1 MEFYRKK
8 KIIAY
13 QVGKSEYFKNFFFFF
28 FDNNSNLIIW
38 KDNSPDVMLP
48 IVVFIFALS
57 LFLSLKS
64 TLQHYIIFFVYKFIV
79 CIDDNRY
86 SFKLC
91 KYTFKQS

>member
-1 MEFYRKK
+1 
-8 KIIAY
+8 
-13 QVGKSEYFKNFFFFF
+13 
-28 FDNNSNLIIW
+28 
-38 KDNSPDVMLP
+38 MLP
-48 IVVFIFALS
+48 IVEFIFALS

-64 TLQHYIIFFVYKFIV
+64 TLQHYIISFVYKLFV